1 MITYLYILTGC
12 RRGEIAG
19 LKWSKINWED
29 HIILIDCAL
38 LYSKEKGIYEGRT
51 KSRKE
56 RYNSL
61 NEILIPMFEEH
72 LKNQQKLA
80 EAIGAIWNMNDYIF
94 TQIDYR
100 PINPTSITSWMSKF
114 SKDIGLP
121 HMNPH
126 AFRHTF
132 ISILIAN
139 KTDIVTVTDLAGHG
153 RVSSTKDIYSH
164 IIMETKAKAMTD
176 YGNFI
181 LNVGL
186 KNKKIEQGDSI

>member
-1 MITYLYILTGC
+1 
-12 RRGEIAG
+12 
-19 LKWSKINWED
+19 
-29 HIILIDCAL
+29 
-38 LYSKEKGIYEGRT
+38 
-51 KSRKE
+51 
-56 RYNSL
+56 
-61 NEILIPMFEEH
+61 MFEEH

-153 RVSSTKDIYSH
+153 RVSSTEDIYSH
-164 IIMETKAKAMTD
+164 IIVETKAKAMTD